1 MTRPLQVF
9 VEDDELSRLEAWAAK
24 RGWTKSQAIR
34 VAIRALVRSDSEEQD
49 PLLGL
54 SGMIV
59 EGLPSDASESFDRH
73 LLATFVAERSTPYR
87 RVARSSAT
95 RRRPRA

>member
-9 VEDDELSRLEAWAAK
+9 VDHGEIARLEAWAAK

-34 VAIRALVRSDSEEQD
+34 VAIRALVQSDAEEQD
-49 PLLGL
+49 PLLGM

-59 EGLPSDASESFDRH
+59 EGLPADASESFDRH

-87 RVARSSAT
+87 RKARSSPA
-95 RRRPRA
+95 RRRPR